1 MRWRYIFFKHPA
13 ACVGSWGHRWILKG
27 SHTFYWLTVPDQGYQ
42 GWRKRLRTTLCPH
55 LNTLHDLVV
64 ITSFKVQSPSKY
76 YTRERIEKKMTW
88 FLAKNINKS
97 ISKVGSIQSFIIT
110 STPAPL
116 VQDTCR
122 TQQQCPRRLP
132 VYPGPWRMQHWDYPF
147 KLSDTSYMS
156 IKGVQ
161 YFSLRVKLTPS
172 WSLPDCPGPLSS
184 STTLFLFLSTPNT
197 G

>member
-1 MRWRYIFFKHPA
+1 MRWRYILFKHPA

-97 ISKVGSIQSFIIT
+97 ISKVGSYFHFLFKFFHFLSSQLPNFN
-110 STPAPL
+110 L
-116 VQDTCR
+116 HWLK
-122 TQQQCPRRLP
+122 TQQNSL
-132 VYPGPWRMQHWDYPF
+132 HTNL
-147 KLSDTSYMS
+147 LSFAN
-156 IKGVQ
+156 IKS
-161 YFSLRVKLTPS
+161 SL
-172 WSLPDCPGPLSS
+172 D
-184 STTLFLFLSTPNT
+184 
-197 G
+197 